1 MIEKHHRSAWTRAQ
15 ISRASGEQSYIIAS
29 SIAAIHL
36 TILKPNSF
44 SQQPQRRAT
53 NAAHL
58 AIPDEA
64 LLVVPHEPTPPGHP
78 SEGALDDP
86 AAWKDFEALRGIGP
100 SDDFDGEVEER
111 GLVHELGAV
120 VGAIGE
126 SQGQRLRTLS
136 RIICAPA
143 LSETV

>member
-1 MIEKHHRSAWTRAQ
+1 MDHRLGAVDAV
-15 ISRASGEQSYIIAS
+15 
-29 SIAAIHL
+29 
-36 TILKPNSF
+36 
-44 SQQPQRRAT
+44 
-53 NAAHL
+53 
-58 AIPDEA
+58 
-64 LLVVPHEPTPPGHP
+64 LVVPHEPAPPGHP

-100 SDDFDGEVEER
+100 FDDFDGEVEEG

-126 SQGQRLRTLS
+126 QVLEPGPGLRTLS

-143 LSETV
+143 LSEMSAVVRLTISGRPSVSTAICR